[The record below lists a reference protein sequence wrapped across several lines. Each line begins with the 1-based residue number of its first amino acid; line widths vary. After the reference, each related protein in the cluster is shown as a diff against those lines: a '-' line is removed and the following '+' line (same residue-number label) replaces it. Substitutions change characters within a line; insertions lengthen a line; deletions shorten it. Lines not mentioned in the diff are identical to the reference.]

1 MLARERGLV
10 DPTGKSGVSKREGL
24 GGYSHLEE
32 WC

>member
-10 DPTGKSGVSKREGL
+10 DTLTWKSDVSQREGL

-32 WC
+32 